1 MPQYDQKTGESSGSN
16 SPVLY
21 ELLRRG
27 RSFSGHERHCLYLNT
42 GQTQFAN
49 ISAASGFDFPDDGR
63 CLSLVDWDQDGDL
76 DMWIINRNAPQ
87 VRFLRNDLPRND
99 HFVSIGLQGTT
110 CNRDAIGA
118 RVEVVIKGKEQGIT
132 LLRTLRAGDGYMA
145 QSSKWLHF
153 GLGKAEQ
160 IEKLVVRWPGNEYEQ
175 FTNSGSPGMPVDNRY
190 LLVQGTGETAVQAVP
205 DRTVNL
211 QPSQLRLP
219 AQTETAQTL
228 LVYAAPLPELRYQS
242 WEQRELSV
250 DHELEQP
257 LLLNLWASWCTPCLK
272 ELNEISERQNEL
284 RHAGVDVLALSVD
297 GLGVNKS
304 EVGAAQRLLDQ
315 MKFPFPSGRATEQLV
330 DLLQMVND
338 ILFDYH
344 GELPVPTSFLIDR
357 QRALAAIYKGPV
369 EVDRVLI
376 DLEKIKLKGD
386 ALRMAAQPFTGRWFG
401 KQPGH
406 RFLRL
411 ATNLFMAGEYENAGQ
426 YLLRNQGYF
435 GDHPVYI
442 DLLTKTGIGLA
453 SKRHNELAAKIFGHL
468 ETLTPASPSVHFYLA
483 QALQNSGRPE
493 QAIVEYRRV
502 LQLDPNSVTGNFHL
516 GLMLAGRGDVEQALP
531 YFRKTTEVKPDWAA
545 GQFNL
550 AMALAE
556 VDQAE
561 QAVVHLQETLRLRP
575 VDLTTQIRLTWTL
588 AAHPDPRFRNAEQAV
603 YWGQHI
609 CEATKNKLPGALD
622 ALAAAY
628 AEQGDFDRAVTT
640 LHQAVE
646 RVLAVKQDANTQ
658 EMEHRLQL
666 YQNGEPYRTSR

>member
-118 RVEVVIKGKEQGIT
+118 RVEVVIKGKEQEIT

-160 IEKLVVRWPGNEYEQ
+160 IEKLVVRWPGNEYEK

-190 LLVQGTGETAVQAVP
+190 LLVQGTGEAAVQAVP

-250 DHELEQP
+250 GHELEQP

-284 RHAGVDVLALSVD
+284 RRAGVNVLALSVD

-386 ALRMAAQPFTGRWFG
+386 ALRMAAQPFAGRWFG

-411 ATNLFMAGEYENAGQ
+411 ATNLFTAGEYENAGQ

-502 LQLDPNSVTGNFHL
+502 LQLDPNSVTGNFYL

-603 YWGQHI
+603 YWGQYI

-666 YQNGEPYRTSR
+666 YQNGEPYRSSR